1 MCWVSNAVSVT
12 GAMRSSMFMWQ
23 DGHQV
28 TTVSRP
34 AWLNFSTVRA
44 AMPAAMRA
52 FFSCGEPQQ

>member
-1 MCWVSNAVSVT
+1 
-12 GAMRSSMFMWQ
+12 MFMWQ